1 MEFAST
7 ENKNVVLRTIQQMR
21 MAISQLF
28 EWNKDITD
36 TDLWLCSSQGMQCLA
51 ANCMLIEAIGEGVKQ
66 IEKRSP
72 VEFLAS
78 CPDVP
83 WQEIKAMRNHIAHG
97 YFDIDADFILS
108 VIKNDLHSLDLALI
122 QLEAIA
128 IQ

>member
-1 MEFAST
+1 
-7 ENKNVVLRTIQQMR
+7 
-21 MAISQLF
+21 
-28 EWNKDITD
+28 
-36 TDLWLCSSQGMQCLA
+36 MQCLA

-97 YFDIDADFILS
+97 YFDIDADFVFS
-108 VIKNDLHSLDLALI
+108 VIKNDLDSLDLALE
-122 QLEAIA
+122 QLEAI
-128 IQ
+128 IMQFP